1 MTELDFYFDFGSPTA
16 FLANSR
22 LRQLQQEYDFT
33 IHYKPVL
40 LGGIFKATGNS
51 SPVMVAAKGEYMLK
65 HDLPRYAQKYSVALK
80 FNPHFPIN
88 TLQLMRAATGLLDKS
103 NFDSFINTIFK
114 AIWIDGLNMGDE
126 MVLQKVLSD
135 SNFNSHDIFKLASTD
150 SVKEILI
157 ANTDS
162 AVKRGLFGVPT
173 IFINGEM
180 FFGQDRLDFV
190 EEILKS
196 C

>member
-22 LRQLQQEYDFT
+22 LRQLQQEFELKIY
-33 IHYKPVL
+33 YKPVL

-135 SNFNSHDIFKLASTD
+135 NNFNSHDIFKLASTD

-157 ANTDS
+157 ENTDS

>member
-1 MTELDFYFDFGSPTA
+1 
-16 FLANSR
+16 
-22 LRQLQQEYDFT
+22 
-33 IHYKPVL
+33 
-40 LGGIFKATGNS
+40 
-51 SPVMVAAKGEYMLK
+51 
-65 HDLPRYAQKYSVALK
+65 
-80 FNPHFPIN
+80 
-88 TLQLMRAATGLLDKS
+88 
-103 NFDSFINTIFK
+103 
-114 AIWIDGLNMGDE
+114 MGDE